1 MSSSSAAFKIFLE
14 QKQQS
19 GNDKFDWTK
28 RKNQWISSIE
38 DLYTLVTTWLEPFK
52 RDKLLSM
59 KITMIDL
66 TEDYLGN
73 YKVPRFDIYIGNNIV
88 SLIPRGTLIVGAYG
102 KIDMQGPKGDI
113 ILVQPEWNQWKF
125 FQRKTKLVTWAV
137 TSESFMKIIQDI
149 V

>member
-38 DLYTLVTTWLEPFK
+38 DLYKLVTTWLEPFK

-73 YKVPRFDIYIGNNIV
+73 YKVPLVVLTFAGQFVWLHTSEYHKRLPLPDW
-88 SLIPRGTLIVGAYG
+88 IPR
-102 KIDMQGPKGDI
+102 
-113 ILVQPEWNQWKF
+113 
-125 FQRKTKLVTWAV
+125 
-137 TSESFMKIIQDI
+137 SF
-149 V
+149 VN